1 MHSLWQDYTPS
12 PDYGQLLKALI
23 LLGLKVLAEGQR
35 PSEREQLHLPDG
47 SHHQV
52 LRRAVIKGFAGDKA
66 VSFVSSGNKMF
77 NYACGL
83 RIAPCGV

>member
-35 PSEREQLHLPDG
+35 PSEREQLHQPDG

-52 LRRAVIKGFAGDKA
+52 LRRAVIQELQGFARA
-66 VSFVSSGNKMF
+66 EATLSLLLSGEN
-77 NYACGL
+77 
-83 RIAPCGV
+83 VD